1 MCGGS
6 KIAAVVGEEFP
17 ELRQSPLPIVVAGD
31 FFRDTPRTGARS
43 LKQITGDAMNT
54 HTAAAHSV
62 RNGYGD
68 GNVGAR
74 LVWNP
79 RSRGG
84 TEDGR
89 WRYLYCRTRWE
100 SARGARL
107 VVTARTSRGGR
118 RPGSSHGIEH
128 AWGKSMPA
136 GPTHRRGRAR
146 DRQAAPPTETP
157 GYMRGDDVG
166 SRGG

>member
-1 MCGGS
+1 VCGGS

-100 SARGARL
+100 SARGARS
-107 VVTARTSRGGR
+107 VVTARTSRGRSSGGFGR
-118 RPGSSHGIEH
+118 VVAALGHRSEQKMRRTRQYRAAEVRPGG
-128 AWGKSMPA
+128 
-136 GPTHRRGRAR
+136 
-146 DRQAAPPTETP
+146 
-157 GYMRGDDVG
+157 
-166 SRGG
+166 